1 DQVRRQ
7 LGARQPIAEAAA
19 VETASL
25 PAAKAYRDGRERML
39 LGDYVKAA
47 PALEKAVEADPA
59 FAAALESLSK
69 TYESLGY
76 QDKALDAAERAAKAV
91 KPEQT
96 RLQHRVNARLAL
108 LRGDPAQAA
117 KSYATLA
124 ERYPNDTEVLIDLA
138 TAQGAQ

>member
-1 DQVRRQ
+1 
-7 LGARQPIAEAAA
+7 
-19 VETASL
+19 
-25 PAAKAYRDGRERML
+25 
-39 LGDYVKAA
+39 
-47 PALEKAVEADPA
+47 PA

-138 TAQGAQ
+138 TAQGAQGEIGPAVESLQRATALDKNDPRAWYLLGKN

>member
-1 DQVRRQ
+1 
-7 LGARQPIAEAAA
+7 
-19 VETASL
+19 
-25 PAAKAYRDGRERML
+25 
-39 LGDYVKAA
+39 
-47 PALEKAVEADPA
+47 
-59 FAAALESLSK
+59 
-69 TYESLGY
+69 
-76 QDKALDAAERAAKAV
+76 

-138 TAQGAQ
+138 TAQGAQGEIGPAVESLQRATALDKNDPRAWYLLGKNTILMGEAKRAIDDYLVRALTLHKRLGNEQGQGDVLNAMGV